1 MNIIR
6 ALRSASKT
14 AKKYSAQLF
23 ADPVIN
29 TTGDSAL
36 SPGMKTF
43 YDTALLESAK
53 GNTYFAQFG
62 KPQTLPKHNG
72 KKVEWRK
79 WNDFKV
85 STTPLVE
92 GVTPTGDK
100 LGQTS
105 IEAEIHQYG
114 RYAYVTD
121 VLNLTHLDN
130 VIGDAT
136 ERFGELGSQTLD
148 IVTRNSI
155 MTEAVKN
162 VLFPRKSDGTAVTA
176 RAQLDKTCQL
186 TPQVINKAVTIL
198 KKNKA
203 PKIDG
208 SYIGIIHPVTA
219 FDLRESKGWKEAHE
233 YAAVKEIF
241 NGEIGELHGVRFV
254 ETDNAKVYTD
264 NCPVG
269 YSVYSTLIFGKDAW
283 GIVKPDGAGL
293 EMIVN
298 QVGSAGASDP
308 LKQRGSVGF
317 KFSTASAVLYPTR
330 LISIETVSAEF
341 GNDDEAN

>member
-1 MNIIR
+1 MNII
-6 ALRSASKT
+6 KT
-14 AKKYSAQLF
+14 LKNEKNTSKYSIQLF
-23 ADPVIN
+23 AEPVLN
-29 TTGDSAL
+29 TSGDSAL

-43 YDTALLESAK
+43 YDTALLQNAQ

-62 KPQTLPKHNG
+62 KNQPLPKHKG

-79 WNDFKV
+79 WNEFKV
-85 STTPLVE
+85 STIPLQE
-92 GVTPTGDK
+92 GITPTGDK

-114 RYAYVTD
+114 RYSYVTD

-130 VIGDAT
+130 VIAGAT
-136 ERFGELGSQTLD
+136 DLFGELASETLD
-148 IVTRNSI
+148 IVTRNAI

-162 VLFPRKSDGTAVTA
+162 VLFPRKSDGTVVST
-176 RAQLDKTCQL
+176 RASLDKTCEL
-186 TPQVINKAVTIL
+186 TPKVINKAATVL

-208 SYIGIIHPVTA
+208 SYIGIIHPAVA

-233 YAAVKEIF
+233 YSATKEIF

-254 ETDNAKVYTD
+254 ESGNAKVYTD
-264 NCPVG
+264 NCPAG

-283 GIVKPDGAGL
+283 GVVKPDGAGL

-298 QVGSAGASDP
+298 QVGTGGASDP

-330 LISIETVSAEF
+330 LISVETVSAEF
-341 GNDDEAN
+341 GNDDAAN